1 MQLSKE
7 KIELLKKALPELYEL
22 VLNTTSLLEKDLEY
36 VKNLSQDEIEK
47 LDNEDPASLEIDLK
61 LTSIKKRASEIC
73 EKLKGAIKNCETSIG
88 VGQGISLTDVLS
100 SEDVIKSLSFNER
113 FIASAVATAVSK
125 IKH

>member
-36 VKNLSQDEIEK
+36 VKNLSKDEIEK

>member
-36 VKNLSQDEIEK
+36 VKNVSQDEIEK